1 MMRCQSVDGYD
12 QGHYNEFLHGEISVF
27 RTDKGFLKHMFVSF
41 APLEG
46 ITNQIYRQAHARL
59 FPGIDRYYSPF
70 ITPTQGR
77 RLTTRELTDVDPENN
92 RGIRLVPQLLTN
104 NADDFLWCAGKLKE
118 MGYDEVNLN
127 LGCPSGTVFTKGK
140 GSGMLKD
147 PENLRVFLS
156 GIAEKCPVK
165 LSVKTR
171 IGVSEP
177 EEFSLLLEIFRS
189 LPLCELIVHP
199 RTREQLYKG
208 NVHREAFAQAL
219 SACPFPVSYN
229 GDLFSAEDV
238 RAFQAE
244 YPDAHAVMLGRG
256 LIANPGLVCALK
268 GDAPGKDV
276 YKRFADE
283 VLEGYLALWRDQTA
297 VAFHLKEMWAYM
309 ISLFP
314 DSNKHAKAIRKAN
327 SIAAYRAAVDALF
340 ADCELVPV
348 EQWSFRRL

>member
-1 MMRCQSVDGYD
+1 MTKEDNLRYMD
-12 QGHYNEFLHGEISVF
+12 I
-27 RTDKGFLKHMFVSF
+27 TF

-46 ITNQIYRQAHARL
+46 ITNQIYRQAHARC
-59 FPGIDRYYSPF
+59 FPGVDRYYSPF

-104 NADDFLWCAGKLKE
+104 NAEDFIWCAGKLKE

-140 GSGMLKD
+140 GSGL
-147 PENLRVFLS
+147 LRDRAILTAFLS
-156 GIAEKCPVK
+156 EIAEKCPVK
-165 LSVKTR
+165 LSVKMR
-171 IGVSEP
+171 IGVSSPDEFP
-177 EEFSLLLEIFRS
+177 ETLEIIRK

-199 RTREQLYKG
+199 RTREEYYKG
-208 NVHREAFAQAL
+208 SVHREAFAEAL

-229 GDLFSAEDV
+229 GDLFSVRDIED
-238 RAFQAE
+238 FQAE
-244 YPDAHAVMLGRG
+244 YPSAHAVMLGRG

-268 GDAPGKDV
+268 GEMPPKAV

-283 VLEGYLALWRDQTA
+283 ILEGYLAVWRDQTA
-297 VAFHLKEMWAYM
+297 VAFHLKEMWSYM

-314 DSNKHAKAIRKAN
+314 DSAKHAKAIRKAN
-327 SIAAYRAAVDALF
+327 SISAYRAAVDALF
-340 ADCELVPV
+340 ADCELSPA
-348 EQWSFRRL
+348 EDWSFRRL